1 MIFKKINGFRNKEN
15 DLVISGKIVRGAGEG
30 AYFTQ
35 IGWVQQQC
43 DEKLGFKPYP
53 GTLNLEIS
61 EEFLPAI
68 ELLDQKTGIELI
80 SPDPQFCNAMVF
92 QVSLQDIIGAVI
104 LPEEKVRVHPKN
116 IIEIIAPL
124 NIKASLNVKDG
135 DSLNVV
141 FT

>member
-1 MIFKKINGFRNKEN
+1 MEEN
-15 DLVISGKIVRGAGEG
+15 LAIIGKIVSGTGEG

-43 DEKLGFKPYP
+43 EEKLGFKPYP

-68 ELLDQKTGIELI
+68 EFLDQEKGIGLI
-80 SPDPQFCNAMVF
+80 SPDPKFCNAMVF
-92 QVSLQDIIGAVI
+92 KVSLLDITGAVI

-116 IIEIIAPL
+116 IIEIIAPQ

-135 DSLNVV
+135 DSVTVV
-141 FT
+141 FIR

>member
-1 MIFKKINGFRNKEN
+1 MKRSWIIA
-15 DLVISGKIVRGAGEG
+15 GKIISGAGEG

-35 IGWVQQQC
+35 IDWVQQQC

-61 EEFLPAI
+61 EEYLSI
-68 ELLDQKTGIELI
+68 VESLDQKIRIELI
-80 SPDPQFCNAMVF
+80 SPDPNFCNARVF
-92 QVSLQDIIGAVI
+92 PVSLGDIIGAII

-116 IIEIIAPL
+116 IIEIIAPM

-135 DSLNVV
+135 DFILFKIN
-141 FT
+141 

>member
-1 MIFKKINGFRNKEN
+1 MEEHLAII
-15 DLVISGKIVRGAGEG
+15 GKIVSGTGEG

-68 ELLDQKTGIELI
+68 ELLYQKTGIELI

-116 IIEIIAPL
+116 VIEIIAPL

>member
-1 MIFKKINGFRNKEN
+1 MEK
-15 DLVISGKIVRGAGEG
+15 DLVISGKIISGAGEG

-68 ELLDQKTGIELI
+68 ESLDQKKGIGLI
-80 SPDPQFCNAMVF
+80 SPDPKYCNAMVV
-92 QVSLQDIIGAVI
+92 QVSLGDISGAII
-104 LPEEKVRVHPKN
+104 LPEEKVRIHPKN

-124 NIKASLNVKDG
+124 NLKTALNLNDG
-135 DSLNVV
+135 DSLKITIIHSQDAVG
-141 FT
+141 

>member
-1 MIFKKINGFRNKEN
+1 LHFGELMEEN
-15 DLVISGKIVRGAGEG
+15 LAITGKIVSGTGEG

-68 ELLDQKTGIELI
+68 EFPDQKTGIELI
-80 SPDPQFCNAMVF
+80 SPDPQFCNAMVYK
-92 QVSLQDIIGAVI
+92 VSLQDIIGAVI

-116 IIEIIAPL
+116 IIEIIAPQ

-135 DSLNVV
+135 DSVTVV
-141 FT
+141 FIR

>member
-1 MIFKKINGFRNKEN
+1 MEE
-15 DLVISGKIVRGAGEG
+15 DLAITGKIISGAGEG

-43 DEKLGFKPYP
+43 VEKLGFKPYP
-53 GTLNLEIS
+53 GTLNLEIF

-68 ELLDQKTGIELI
+68 EILDQKKGIELV
-80 SPDPQFCNAMVF
+80 SPDLNFCNAMVF
-92 QVSLQDIIGAVI
+92 PVSLGAITGAVV

-135 DSLNVV
+135 DRLTIA
-141 FT
+141 FIR

>member
-1 MIFKKINGFRNKEN
+1 MEK
-15 DLVISGKIVRGAGEG
+15 DLVISGKIVSGAGEG

-61 EEFLPAI
+61 EEFLAAI

-124 NIKASLNVKDG
+124 NVKASLNVKDG
-135 DSLNVV
+135 DFVTVV
-141 FT
+141 LIR

>member
-1 MIFKKINGFRNKEN
+1 MLMEK
-15 DLVISGKIVRGAGEG
+15 DLVITGKIVSGTGEG

-43 DEKLGFKPYP
+43 EEKLGFKPYP

-68 ELLDQKTGIELI
+68 EFLDQEKGIGLI
-80 SPDPQFCNAMVF
+80 SPDPKFCNAMVF
-92 QVSLQDIIGAVI
+92 KVSCL
-104 LPEEKVRVHPKN
+104 VRVHPKN
-116 IIEIIAPL
+116 IIEIIAPQ

-135 DSLNVV
+135 DSVTVV
-141 FT
+141 FIR

>member
-1 MIFKKINGFRNKEN
+1 MIFGVLMEA
-15 DLVISGKIVRGAGEG
+15 DLVITGKIISGAGEG

-61 EEFLPAI
+61 EEYFSIVEYLA
-68 ELLDQKTGIELI
+68 QKIGIELI
-80 SPDPQFCNAMVF
+80 SPDPNFCNAKVF
-92 QVSLQDIIGAVI
+92 PVSLGDIIGAIV
-104 LPEEKVRVHPKN
+104 LPEEKVRVHPRN

-124 NIKASLNVKDG
+124 NIKASLNVQDG
-135 DSLNVV
+135 YFIL
-141 FT
+141 FTIN

>member
-1 MIFKKINGFRNKEN
+1 MLMEKH
-15 DLVISGKIVRGAGEG
+15 LVIRGKIVSGAGQG

-80 SPDPQFCNAMVF
+80 SPDPQFCDARVF
-92 QVSLQDIIGAVI
+92 QVSLQDISGAVI

-116 IIEIIAPL
+116 IIEIIAPQ
-124 NIKASLNVKDG
+124 NIKASLNVQDG
-135 DSLNVV
+135 DSVNVV

>member
-1 MIFKKINGFRNKEN
+1 MVSEIKK
-15 DLVISGKIVRGAGEG
+15 LVMTGKIVSGRGEG

-43 DEKLGFKPYP
+43 EEKLGFKPYP

-61 EEFLPAI
+61 EEFLSAI
-68 ELLDQKTGIELI
+68 EFLDQEKGIGLI
-80 SPDPQFCNAMVF
+80 SPDPKFCNAMVF
-92 QVSLQDIIGAVI
+92 KVSLLGMIGAVI

-116 IIEIIAPL
+116 IIEIIAPQ

-135 DSLNVV
+135 DSVTVV
-141 FT
+141 FNR

>member
-1 MIFKKINGFRNKEN
+1 MKKG
-15 DLVISGKIVRGAGEG
+15 LVISGKIISGAGEG

-43 DEKLGFKPYP
+43 VEKLGFKPYP

-68 ELLDQKTGIELI
+68 ESLDQKKAIELI
-80 SPDPQFCNAMVF
+80 SPDPKFCNAMVF
-92 QVSLQDIIGAVI
+92 QASLGDISGAII
-104 LPEEKVRVHPKN
+104 LPEEKVRIHPKN

-124 NIKASLNVKDG
+124 NLKAALHLNDG
-135 DSLNVV
+135 DFIKLKIIH
-141 FT
+141 

>member
-1 MIFKKINGFRNKEN
+1 MHFGELMEEN
-15 DLVISGKIVRGAGEG
+15 LAIIGKIVSGTGEG

-68 ELLDQKTGIELI
+68 EFLNQKKGVELI
-80 SPDPQFCNAMVF
+80 SPDPKFCNAMVF
-92 QVSLQDIIGAVI
+92 RVSLKDIIGAVI

-116 IIEIIAPL
+116 IIEIIAPQ

-135 DSLNVV
+135 DSVTIV
-141 FT
+141 FIR

>member
-1 MIFKKINGFRNKEN
+1 MEKE
-15 DLVISGKIVRGAGEG
+15 LVIKGKIISGAGEG

-43 DEKLGFKPYP
+43 VEKLGFKPYP

-68 ELLDQKTGIELI
+68 EALDQKEAIELI
-80 SPDPQFCNAMVF
+80 SPDPKFCNAMVF
-92 QVSLQDIIGAVI
+92 QVSLGDISGAIV
-104 LPEEKVRVHPKN
+104 LPEENVRIHPKN

-124 NIKASLNVKDG
+124 NLKAALNVNDG
-135 DSLNVV
+135 DSLKFNIIPKRNAVG
-141 FT
+141 

>member
-1 MIFKKINGFRNKEN
+1 MV
-15 DLVISGKIVRGAGEG
+15 LTGKIISGAGEG

-61 EEFLPAI
+61 EKYLSIVES
-68 ELLDQKTGIELI
+68 LDQKIGIELI
-80 SPDPQFCNAMVF
+80 SPDPNFCNARVF
-92 QVSLQDIIGAVI
+92 PVSLGDSIGAII

-124 NIKASLNVKDG
+124 NIKVSLNVKDG
-135 DSLNVV
+135 DFVTVV
-141 FT
+141 LIEG

>member
-1 MIFKKINGFRNKEN
+1 MLMEK
-15 DLVISGKIVRGAGEG
+15 DLAISGKIVSGAGEG

-35 IGWVQQQC
+35 IGWVQRQC

>member
-1 MIFKKINGFRNKEN
+1 MEQLEITGKI
-15 DLVISGKIVRGAGEG
+15 ISGTGEG

-35 IGWVQQQC
+35 IDWVQQQC
-43 DEKLGFKPYP
+43 DEKLGFKPSP

-68 ELLDQKTGIELI
+68 ESLDQNKGIELI
-80 SPDPQFCNAMVF
+80 SPDPKFCNAMVF
-92 QVSLQDIIGAVI
+92 QVSLGDISGGII

-116 IIEIIAPL
+116 IIEIIAPQ

-135 DSLNVV
+135 DSVTVV
-141 FT
+141 FMR

>member
-1 MIFKKINGFRNKEN
+1 MHFGELMEEN
-15 DLVISGKIVRGAGEG
+15 LAITGKIVSGTGEG

-68 ELLDQKTGIELI
+68 EFLDQKKGVELI

-92 QVSLQDIIGAVI
+92 RVSLKDIIGAVI

-116 IIEIIAPL
+116 IIEIIAPQ

-135 DSLNVV
+135 DSVTIV
-141 FT
+141 FIR